1 MAEFYWPSL
10 LFTNNRN
17 QTKEKKYEQATL
29 IIMQRNKRP
38 EPPIQVAKFALEGGI
53 TLRQLIPI
61 FQHWKSTR
69 RKRMNLQYETILAKL
84 L

>member
-1 MAEFYWPSL
+1 MSKQLESL
-10 LFTNNRN
+10 CRGLGNKIPIQIN
-17 QTKEKKYEQATL
+17 EG
-29 IIMQRNKRP
+29 NKRP